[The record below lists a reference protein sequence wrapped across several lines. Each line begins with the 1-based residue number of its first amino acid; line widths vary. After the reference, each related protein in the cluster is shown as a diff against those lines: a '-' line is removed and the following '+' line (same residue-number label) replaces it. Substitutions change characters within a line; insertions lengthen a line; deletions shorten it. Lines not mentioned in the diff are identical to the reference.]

1 MGTRRRASGSVLAS
15 MGLAGA
21 AVSAQFFDICQN
33 VMTGDW
39 AAVDDTISALC
50 LVVIAFMAI
59 SVLLNILML
68 SLNKGRR

>member
-1 MGTRRRASGSVLAS
+1 
-15 MGLAGA
+15 
-21 AVSAQFFDICQN
+21 
-33 VMTGDW
+33 MTGDW